1 MDGPSPQTPMVGAY
15 SASPD
20 SLAGL
25 RGPTSKRRE
34 GKRGEGRYFGFSQCW
49 RQIDA
54 PDPDESRNS
63 E

>member
-1 MDGPSPQTPMVGAY
+1 MGGAY